1 MIENRIY
8 DYVIIGSGIAGLNAA
23 RLIPKDKKVLVVCK
37 KSPWECN
44 TFWAQG
50 GVVRA
55 RDKRDVPLHVHDTLE
70 AGVNLNDVEAVELLS
85 NESMGAIDNLIENG
99 FEFDRNENG
108 KLAYTKEAAHSRNR
122 ILHADGDATGRELH
136 MFLLKNCPHEVMT
149 CSIVIDLL
157 VKNDIC
163 YGVHIIQGEQ
173 KDKIIYAHNTI
184 IASGGVGSIYRY
196 HTNSTTI
203 AGDIQGICF
212 EKGIELKDMEMMQF
226 HPTVFVDS
234 PNARKQLLS
243 EALRGEGAIV
253 EDEDGYAFL
262 KDYHEDR
269 ELAPR
274 DVVSRAIFD
283 YHKKTGSRVYLSFKN
298 FQKKEFQKRFPNIYK
313 SLQDVGYELPFERVP
328 ISPAFHYSMGGI
340 KVDLDSRVSGF
351 RNLYAIGEVSS
362 TGVHGA
368 NRLASN
374 SLLEGLVFSK
384 IAVEHSLENQ
394 FKINKE
400 DYDKEI
406 VYFHLQKKADK
417 AIKNALRNLM
427 WTHVGIVRTRQD
439 LIDALEEID
448 SYLAEDIGRL
458 LFLRLL
464 TAKSIVQSAIDRK
477 ESIGAH
483 FIKEK

>member
-1 MIENRIY
+1 MMNKTEIY
-8 DYVIIGSGIAGLNAA
+8 DYVVIGTGIAGLNAA
-23 RLIPKDKKVLVVCK
+23 RLIPKEKRVLVVCK

-55 RDKRDVPLHVHDTLE
+55 RDKNDIPSHVQDTLN
-70 AGVNLNDVEAVELLS
+70 AGVGHNDTQAVELLS
-85 NESMGAIDNLIENG
+85 SESLSAIDDLIDNG
-99 FEFDRNENG
+99 FEFDKNSRG
-108 KLAYTKEAAHSRNR
+108 SLAFTKEAAHSKNR

-136 MFLLKNCPHEVMT
+136 MFLLQNCFHEVVT
-149 CSIVIDLL
+149 SAIVIDIL
-157 VKNDIC
+157 VQDDIC
-163 YGVHIIQGEQ
+163 YGIHIIQNNE
-173 KDKIIYAHNTI
+173 DKIIYAHNTI

-203 AGDIQGICF
+203 AGDIQGICV

-234 PNARKQLLS
+234 SSARKQLLS
-243 EALRGEGAIV
+243 EALRGEGALI
-253 EDEDGYAFL
+253 EDEDGYQFL

-274 DVVSRAIFD
+274 DVVSCAIFD
-283 YHKKTGSRVYLSFKN
+283 YNKKTGSKVYLSFKN

-313 SLQDVGYELPFERVP
+313 SLKDVGFDLPFERVP

-340 KVDLDSRVSGF
+340 KVSLDSKVSGF
-351 RNLYAIGEVSS
+351 KNLYAIGEVAC

-384 IAVEHSLENQ
+384 IAVQ
-394 FKINKE
+394 DAMKQDFKINLDEFK
-400 DYDKEI
+400 KEI
-406 VYFHLQKKADK
+406 PYYELQKPIDK
-417 AIKNALRNLM
+417 QIKDALRNLM
-427 WTHVGIVRTRQD
+427 WTSVGIVRRRQE
-439 LIDALEEID
+439 LIDALEEIE
-448 SYLAEDIGRL
+448 LFLQEDIGRL

-464 TAKSIVQSAIDRK
+464 TAKSIVQSALNQK
-477 ESIGAH
+477 SSLGAH
-483 FIKEK
+483 FIKK